1 MGVVT
6 SHPSDQTIRSY
17 GLGEL
22 DDLSSLSV
30 WNHLGGCITCQ
41 RRLAEMLPNRAFDRL
56 SGPRPQAD
64 RSSAGGAA
72 SSEME
77 TDRRDGV
84 SGSPP
89 EAASLPPEL
98 AEHPDYEIL
107 RELGRGGMGVVY
119 LARNKLMGRPEV
131 LKVIGGHLLENLAV
145 RDRFLREIQ
154 SAARLQHKNIVTAY
168 SAMRL
173 GTNIVLA
180 MEYVEGD
187 DLAKIVRS
195 SGPLPVTNACF
206 VIYQA
211 ALGLQHAHER
221 GMVHRDIKPANLIL
235 GREGTKAVVKVLDF
249 GLAKVTSE
257 GPSDTSLTRHGQT
270 MGTPDFIAPEQ
281 IRNSRSA
288 DIRADIY
295 SLGCTFYAILTG
307 GPPFRGE
314 HPWDVYQ
321 AHFSMNAEPLNLVRP
336 EVPAELAALVAKMM
350 AKAPARRFQTP
361 TEVAQAIF
369 PFVQK
374 ALAAGEMSNAGIS
387 SAERLKARPTTSTA
401 PGTKNQTATTGPDPS
416 WETLIQFKEP
426 ERLRDPAVASRRHR
440 GGWLW
445 PAAVGSL
452 LLLALVIAL
461 ALIGTGKAPTG
472 VIELENVPENAVVEV
487 DGERITV
494 VSAAGQPARIE
505 TRPGKHV
512 VVVKRGMQVLMA
524 ESVGV
529 EAGKHFRLNV
539 PAAPGD
545 RAKSRH
551 R

>member
-6 SHPSDQTIRSY
+6 SHPTDQTIRSY

-22 DDLSSLSV
+22 DEHSSLSV
-30 WNHLGGCITCQ
+30 WNHLGGCTTCQ
-41 RRLAEMLPNRAFDRL
+41 RRLAEMLPNGALERIT
-56 SGPRPQAD
+56 GPRPQAD
-64 RSSAGGAA
+64 RPSTGDAA
-72 SSEME
+72 SSGME
-77 TDRRDGV
+77 TDRGHGV

-89 EAASLPPEL
+89 EAATLPQEL
-98 AEHPDYEIL
+98 AEHPDYEIV

-119 LARNKLMGRPEV
+119 LARNKLMGRTEV
-131 LKVIGGHLLENLAV
+131 LKVISGHLLENPAV

-173 GTNIVLA
+173 GRNIVLA

-195 SGPLPVTNACF
+195 SGPLPVANACY
-206 VIYQA
+206 VVHQA

-235 GREGTKAVVKVLDF
+235 GRDGTKAVAKVLDF

-281 IRNSRSA
+281 IRNTQSA

-295 SLGCTFYAILTG
+295 SLGCTFYYLLTG

-321 AHFSMNAEPLNLVRP
+321 AHISMIAEPLNVVRP

-361 TEVAQAIF
+361 AEAAQAIF
-369 PFVQK
+369 PFFQR
-374 ALAAGEMSNAGIS
+374 ALAAGETSNTGVPW
-387 SAERLKARPTTSTA
+387 AERQKARPATSTA
-401 PGTKNQTATTGPDPS
+401 PVTRNQTATTRPEPS

-426 ERLRDPAVASRRHR
+426 ETLRDPAAAVQRPQGR
-440 GGWLW
+440 WLW
-445 PAAVGSL
+445 PAAVGAL
-452 LLLALVIAL
+452 LLLALVIAW
-461 ALIGTGKAPTG
+461 ALVATGKAPTG
-472 VIELENVPENAVVEV
+472 VIELHNVPVNAVVEV
-487 DGERITV
+487 DGDRITAV
-494 VSAAGQPARIE
+494 PAAGQLVTIE
-505 TRPGKHV
+505 TRAGKHV
-512 VVVKRGMQVLMA
+512 VVVKRGTQVFMA

-529 EAGKHFRLNV
+529 EAGKHVRLNV

-545 RAKSRH
+545 RAKPRH